1 MTAAGR
7 SAQAPDRLLCW
18 LWLACAL
25 GPGSRMAGQVL
36 DWCGG
41 DPCRAWLRHTDGA
54 FRQMAGRRGEKKT
67 PEDFRPVL
75 DRCRAKKIQIIPF
88 GHDDYPLSLSRL
100 PDLPLVLYCTGS
112 PAWLNAPCLVGMV
125 GSRSPDEYGLR
136 GAQML
141 GQGLAQHGAV
151 IVSGLAG
158 GLDTACHQAAVEA
171 GAATIGVQGVAIDR
185 TYPAANRPLRAQM
198 EAHGCVVGEY
208 PPGENGAGRNG
219 FLLRNRLIAGL
230 SRALVVV
237 QAREKSGTLSTVG
250 HAVRYGRAVYA
261 LPGDVTREASA
272 GTNRLLQE
280 GRARAVL
287 AAGDLLDQLDLDG
300 AAPARQVR
308 PLSAAERQVLACL
321 TDAPR
326 RLEALAAG
334 CGMSQPELAAVLMQL
349 SLAGYLREL
358 PGQQYSLL

>member
-25 GPGSRMAGQVL
+25 GPGSRMAGKVL

-75 DRCRAKKIQIIPF
+75 DRCRAKGIEVIPF

-125 GSRSPDEYGLR
+125 GSRSPDEYGLW

-185 TYPAANRPLRAQM
+185 TYPAANRPLRAHM
-198 EAHGCVVGEY
+198 EAHGCVVGE
-208 PPGENGAGRNG
+208 
-219 FLLRNRLIAGL
+219 
-230 SRALVVV
+230 
-237 QAREKSGTLSTVG
+237 
-250 HAVRYGRAVYA
+250 
-261 LPGDVTREASA
+261 
-272 GTNRLLQE
+272 
-280 GRARAVL
+280 
-287 AAGDLLDQLDLDG
+287 
-300 AAPARQVR
+300 
-308 PLSAAERQVLACL
+308 
-321 TDAPR
+321 
-326 RLEALAAG
+326 
-334 CGMSQPELAAVLMQL
+334 
-349 SLAGYLREL
+349 
-358 PGQQYSLL
+358 